1 MLKFSERPLYPL
13 LRRLRQVMPAYEEL
27 DGLTLEGAGHEVEL
41 CSEDEEAWAAAE
53 RCDALIVDLGSDEVD
68 GIALVDSYRRVIVGT
83 VTSSTMD
90 KTATV
95 TVIRRVRDRRFHKFL
110 TRRVKYHVH
119 DEHNTAKVGDVVE
132 IVESRPMSKTK
143 RWRLLST
150 LSRAVEPEH
159 AHGGH
164 SSQGQPPA
172 GPTEQTPAP
181 AEK

>member
-1 MLKFSERPLYPL
+1 MTDSDA
-13 LRRLRQVMPAYEEL
+13 PAYV
-27 DGLTLEGAGHEVEL
+27 GPPTSKPGA
-41 CSEDEEAWAAAE
+41 D
-53 RCDALIVDLGSDEVD
+53 RRGS
-68 GIALVDSYRRVIVGT
+68 RRVIVGT
-83 VTSSTMD
+83 VTSSNMD

-150 LSRAVEPEH
+150 LQRAVEPEPHGRAH
-159 AHGGH
+159 AEN
-164 SSQGQPPA
+164 QI
-172 GPTEQTPAP
+172 
-181 AEK
+181 EK

>member
-1 MLKFSERPLYPL
+1 MSEPITPSQVPLPQQAD
-13 LRRLRQVMPAYEEL
+13 RR
-27 DGLTLEGAGHEVEL
+27 
-41 CSEDEEAWAAAE
+41 
-53 RCDALIVDLGSDEVD
+53 GS
-68 GIALVDSYRRVIVGT
+68 RRIIIGT

-119 DEHNTAKVGDVVE
+119 DEHNVAKVGDLVE

-150 LSRAVEPEH
+150 LSRAAE
-159 AHGGH
+159 A
-164 SSQGQPPA
+164 SSPSAA
-172 GPTEQTPAP
+172 GSSSAS

>member
-1 MLKFSERPLYPL
+1 MTDPTPKS
-13 LRRLRQVMPAYEEL
+13 
-27 DGLTLEGAGHEVEL
+27 DAGI
-41 CSEDEEAWAAAE
+41 DQ
-53 RCDALIVDLGSDEVD
+53 RGS
-68 GIALVDSYRRVIVGT
+68 RRVIVGT

-132 IVESRPMSKTK
+132 IIESRPMSKTK

-150 LSRAVEPEH
+150 LSRAVEVEPQ
-159 AHGGH
+159 ARP
-164 SSQGQPPA
+164 QA
-172 GPTEQTPAP
+172 DAP
-181 AEK
+181 QLEK

>member
-1 MLKFSERPLYPL
+1 MTDPTSVNPQITDAVAP
-13 LRRLRQVMPAYEEL
+13 
-27 DGLTLEGAGHEVEL
+27 T
-41 CSEDEEAWAAAE
+41 AAAKPE
-53 RCDALIVDLGSDEVD
+53 GDQRGS
-68 GIALVDSYRRVIVGT
+68 RRVIVGT
-83 VTSSTMD
+83 VTSSNMD

-150 LSRAVEPEH
+150 LSRGVE
-159 AHGGH
+159 A
-164 SSQGQPPA
+164 
-172 GPTEQTPAP
+172 EQHTGRPQTDHP
-181 AEK
+181 QVEK